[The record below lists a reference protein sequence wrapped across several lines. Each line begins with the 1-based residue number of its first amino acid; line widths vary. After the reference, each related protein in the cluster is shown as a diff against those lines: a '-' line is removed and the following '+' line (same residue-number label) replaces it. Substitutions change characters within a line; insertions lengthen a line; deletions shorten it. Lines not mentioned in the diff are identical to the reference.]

1 MEETIV
7 YFETQGKV
15 NTPKVLSL
23 VKERAQARSIR
34 KVVLASTRGETA
46 KASVESLDELGLKL
60 VVIPWQF
67 GFKDRPQP
75 FPLELVTEIREKG
88 HQVHFGTML
97 FHTEDL
103 YGIKTPQVMAN
114 LLRIFGQGTKV
125 CVEII
130 MMACD
135 GGCIEAGETVI
146 AVAGTASGADT
157 AVVATAAPSTKLNRL
172 RIHEIICKPLLV
184 RKTADAADQP

>member
-1 MEETIV
+1 MEEKIV
-7 YFETQGKV
+7 YFEKTGKV
-15 NTPKVLSL
+15 NTPQVLSL
-23 VKERAQARSIR
+23 VKERGQARAIR
-34 KVVLASTRGETA
+34 RVVLASTRGETA
-46 KASVESLDELGLKL
+46 RTFAEAFEGSDIEL

-67 GFKDRPQP
+67 GFRDTHP
-75 FPLELVTEIREKG
+75 FPRELVTELERKG

-97 FHTEDL
+97 FHTDDL
-103 YGIKTPQVMAN
+103 YGTKTPQVMAN

-146 AVAGTASGADT
+146 AVAGTAGGADT
-157 AVVATAAPSTKLNRL
+157 AVIATAAPSTRLTRL
-172 RIHEIICKPLLV
+172 RIHEIICKPLLMSE
-184 RKTADAADQP
+184 KSDTLDQN

>member
-15 NTPKVLSL
+15 NTPQVLSL

-46 KASVESLDELGLKL
+46 KASVETLDELGLKL

-67 GFKDRPQP
+67 GFRDTQP
-75 FPLELVTEIREKG
+75 FPRELVTELEEKG

-146 AVAGTASGADT
+146 AVAGTAAGADT

-184 RKTADAADQP
+184 RKAADAADQS

>member
-1 MEETIV
+1 MEERIV
-7 YFETQGKV
+7 YFEKQGKV
-15 NTPKVLSL
+15 NTPQVLSL
-23 VKERAQARSIR
+23 VKERAQARAIR

-46 KASVESLDELGLKL
+46 RASVEAFEGSGLAL

-67 GFKDRPQP
+67 GFKDRQQP
-75 FPLELVTEIREKG
+75 FPPELVAELKAKG

-103 YGIKTPQVMAN
+103 YGIKTPTVMAN
-114 LLRIFGQGTKV
+114 LLRIFGHGTKV

-135 GGCIEAGETVI
+135 GGCIEAGENVI
-146 AVAGTASGADT
+146 AVAGTAAGADT
-157 AVVATAAPSTKLNRL
+157 AVVATASPSTRL
-172 RIHEIICKPLLV
+172 TGLCIHEIICKPL
-184 RKTADAADQP
+184 

>member
-1 MEETIV
+1 MEERIV
-7 YFETQGKV
+7 YFEKTGKV
-15 NTPKVLSL
+15 NTPQVLSL
-23 VKERAQARSIR
+23 VKERGQARDIR
-34 KVVLASTRGETA
+34 RVVLASTRGETA
-46 KASVESLDELGLKL
+46 RTFAEAFEGSDIEL

-67 GFKDRPQP
+67 GFRDTHP
-75 FPLELVTEIREKG
+75 FPRELVTELEVKG

-97 FHTEDL
+97 FHTDDL
-103 YGIKTPQVMAN
+103 YGTKTPQVMAN
-114 LLRIFGQGTKV
+114 LLRIFGQGIKV

-146 AVAGTASGADT
+146 AVAGTAGGADT
-157 AVVATAAPSTKLNRL
+157 AVVATAAPSTKLTLL

-184 RKTADAADQP
+184 SDKSDTLDPK